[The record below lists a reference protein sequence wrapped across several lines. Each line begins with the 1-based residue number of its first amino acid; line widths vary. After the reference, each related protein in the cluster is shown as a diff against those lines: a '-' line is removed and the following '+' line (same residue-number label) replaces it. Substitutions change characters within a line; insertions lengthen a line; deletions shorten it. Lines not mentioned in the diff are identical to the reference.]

1 MRFPAIVLGLVVAL
15 TVMVGCSREQAQQ
28 TVIPTPSGATNSFVI
43 HLQEGFY
50 DSREAVI
57 TVEGREVFRGTP
69 KTNPLLGFAAGVS
82 ASSTSTHPVLTFTIP
97 SKRISWSQQ
106 IDLSARPAVGITV
119 TKNGLVE
126 VRQASGFGYD

>member
-1 MRFPAIVLGLVVAL
+1 MKFPPTSLGLLFAL
-15 TVMVGCSREQAQQ
+15 TVVAGCSREQTQH

-57 TVEGREVFRGTP
+57 KVEGREVYRGKP

-82 ASSTSTHPVLTFTIP
+82 AVATSPHPVVTFTIA

-106 IDLSARPAVGITV
+106 IDLSAGPAVGITV
-119 TKNGLVE
+119 TKSGQVE
-126 VRQASGFGYD
+126 VRQAPGFGYD